1 MNRKLIAD
9 GYGLSLPCIC
19 QPTANY
25 GGEMKTILA
34 ALCFAM
40 LAAGPAKAAGTILD
54 GTFNGTF
61 TCAQYQGLTNA
72 LISFFVSGTRVK
84 AILTIYWSKDS
95 KYPFGTSLLSYSG
108 SYNAAARTFALSG
121 MQFLGVEPRGW
132 TYDPTLN
139 GSVSTDG
146 THVTVQ
152 GNAACSATTATR
164 VSATSLLKR

>member
-1 MNRKLIAD
+1 
-9 GYGLSLPCIC
+9 
-19 QPTANY
+19 
-25 GGEMKTILA
+25 MKIIHA
-34 ALCFAM
+34 ALCVVM

-61 TCAQYQGLTNA
+61 TCPKFQGQTNS

-84 AILTIYWSKDS
+84 AILTIYWSKS
-95 KYPFGTSLLSYSG
+95 SNYTFGTSLLSYSG

-121 MQFLGVEPRGW
+121 MQFLGIQPRGW
-132 TYDPTLN
+132 TYDPNLR

-146 THVTVQ
+146 TRVTVQ

-164 VSATSLLKR
+164 VSATSLLRR